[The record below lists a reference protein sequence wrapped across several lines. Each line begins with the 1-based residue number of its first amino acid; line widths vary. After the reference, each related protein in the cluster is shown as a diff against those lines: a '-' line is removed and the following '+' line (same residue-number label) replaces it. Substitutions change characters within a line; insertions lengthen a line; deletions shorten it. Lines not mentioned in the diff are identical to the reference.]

1 MNVLFRKKQL
11 SAPGSVSW
19 DLNQVGMI
27 EATPNSK
34 DVHAEDAAIEAGAQD
49 FESADA
55 VVSMPIDKLPVVII
69 LNIMVG
75 GAALC
80 QAAGIPIADVH

>member
-1 MNVLFRKKQL
+1 MCCSANDSWARPVLYHGTF
-11 SAPGSVSW
+11 
-19 DLNQVGMI
+19 NQVVM
-27 EATPNSK
+27 
-34 DVHAEDAAIEAGAQD
+34 IEAGAQD

-55 VVSMPIDKLPVVII
+55 VVSMPIDNLPVEII